1 MQQIY
6 LTVLIPAY
14 NEAKRLPG
22 TLLKIGKYFSGIF
35 DQPFEL
41 LVIDDGSTDDTALC
55 VGELQK
61 QIPSLVLHHYEENR
75 GKGYA
80 IRTGMQLARGRFILF
95 TDSDLSTPIEELPAF
110 LQALNDGASVVIA
123 TRKNEAAKILQ
134 HQPVWRESM
143 GKAFTWLSNTILGLN
158 VSDFTCGFKA
168 FESSAG
174 KKIFALQKIHRW
186 AFDSEILF
194 LANQL
199 GYQVY
204 EIPVHWKN
212 SPESRVRIGRDTITS
227 LCALLLIRWNS
238 LTNKYR

>member
-1 MQQIY
+1 
-6 LTVLIPAY
+6 LA
-14 NEAKRLPG
+14 N
-22 TLLKIGKYFSGIF
+22 IF
-35 DQPFEL
+35 
-41 LVIDDGSTDDTALC
+41 
-55 VGELQK
+55 
-61 QIPSLVLHHYEENR
+61 
-75 GKGYA
+75 
-80 IRTGMQLARGRFILF
+80 
-95 TDSDLSTPIEELPAF
+95 
-110 LQALNDGASVVIA
+110 
-123 TRKNEAAKILQ
+123 Q
-134 HQPVWRESM
+134 HQPAWRESM